1 MCTQWSFL
9 LLWRDFCFSAIG
21 RYPYLWYHIATDGA
35 GYFYERESS
44 VDLFDK
50 YPNVIIKG
58 LTYSPK
64 EVSSVLKR
72 VINIRW
78 KFLIYS
84 KKKKIWGSFDN
95 KFNKY
100 MFVLSCVNRRFI
112 RDKTYGRGKKAWK
125 QMDYFIYLWPFYLFS
140 KLWHAFLI
148 KEFLGNKESIGKQR
162 NLL

>member
-78 KFLIYS
+78 KFLMHS
-84 KKKKIWGSFDN
+84 KKRYGGHLIINLINICLYFHVSIEDLSEIKHMVEEKKPGSRWIILYIYDH
-95 KFNKY
+95 
-100 MFVLSCVNRRFI
+100 
-112 RDKTYGRGKKAWK
+112 
-125 QMDYFIYLWPFYLFS
+125 FIYLVNYDTLS
-140 KLWHAFLI
+140 
-148 KEFLGNKESIGKQR
+148 
-162 NLL
+162 